1 MLYAQLARDFGWN
14 AYKTVF
20 NIYDKLPDECRPK
33 TQKEK
38 DNMWMVTFSKVV
50 KRNLCPLFDFWGW
63 QITSIV
69 LEELQTFTHHLP
81 NEETT
86 SAFVKEKT
94 PAQIAKKY
102 CFEFPRSESSSK
114 SLFKNKDIS
123 SKNMTTNP
131 IGYTTTPQY
140 SRRSNDLSK
149 YKTHKI
155 TSRNTESQA
164 KNKSSAICTV
174 F

>member
-1 MLYAQLARDFGWN
+1 MLYAQLARDSGWN

-50 KRNLCPLFDFWGW
+50 KRNFCPLFNFWGW

-86 SAFVKEKT
+86 SAFVKERT
-94 PAQIAKKY
+94 AQIAKKY

-114 SLFKNKDIS
+114 SLFKNKDNS
-123 SKNMTTNP
+123 SKNMTTNA
-131 IGYTTTPQY
+131 ISYTTTPHY
-140 SRRSNDLSK
+140 S
-149 YKTHKI
+149 
-155 TSRNTESQA
+155 
-164 KNKSSAICTV
+164 
-174 F
+174 

>member
-1 MLYAQLARDFGWN
+1 MFIVLLFLQAGTKYTEWCQDAGIGLMLYAQLARDFGWN

-38 DNMWMVTFSKVV
+38 GNMWMVTFSKVV

-102 CFEFPRSESSSK
+102 CFEFPHC
-114 SLFKNKDIS
+114 IS
-123 SKNMTTNP
+123 
-131 IGYTTTPQY
+131 
-140 SRRSNDLSK
+140 
-149 YKTHKI
+149 
-155 TSRNTESQA
+155 
-164 KNKSSAICTV
+164 
-174 F
+174 